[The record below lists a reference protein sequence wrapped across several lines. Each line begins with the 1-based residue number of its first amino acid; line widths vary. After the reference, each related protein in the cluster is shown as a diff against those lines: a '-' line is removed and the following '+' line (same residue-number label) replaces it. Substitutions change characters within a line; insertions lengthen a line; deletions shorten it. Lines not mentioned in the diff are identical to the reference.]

1 MVADKKTRAKP
12 KGAAR
17 KRRERPSIPEL
28 ILDGAEELFARSGY
42 AGTTTRAI
50 ARRARMNVGQ
60 LHYYF
65 DSKRALFEAVVARH
79 GAQITDA
86 RRRLLREAEARWPR
100 GNIPVE
106 VLVEALVRS
115 LLMEAKGSIAQRKA
129 SMRMHGRLHTDP
141 DESAIQARAVIY
153 DDTTMA
159 YVAAF
164 RRALPKLP
172 AKVVYWR
179 VYFMM
184 GAYVWTLLQPG
195 RLEAISQGE
204 CDPADMETAIR
215 EIVPFLRAGLVAPV
229 AK

>member
-1 MVADKKTRAKP
+1 MAPKRKVEAKP
-12 KGAAR
+12 KILPS
-17 KRRERPSIPEL
+17 RRRQRPSIPEL
-28 ILDGAEELFARSGY
+28 ILDGAEELFARFGY

-79 GAQITDA
+79 GAQITEK
-86 RRRLLREAEARWPR
+86 RRRLLREAEAKWPR

-115 LLMEAKGSIAQRKA
+115 LLMEATGSDAQRKA

-141 DESAIQARAVIY
+141 DDSAAQACAAIY
-153 DDTTMA
+153 DDTTLA

-195 RLEAISQGE
+195 RLETISQGE
-204 CDPADMETAIR
+204 CDPADMETAIQ
-215 EIVPFLRAGLVAPV
+215 EIVPFLRAGLAAPV

>member
-1 MVADKKTRAKP
+1 MTPRRKVEARP
-12 KGAAR
+12 KSAPS
-17 KRRERPSIPEL
+17 RRRQRPSIPEL
-28 ILDGAEELFARSGY
+28 ILDGAEELFARFGY
-42 AGTTTRAI
+42 TGTTTRAI

-79 GAQITDA
+79 GAQITET
-86 RRRLLREAEARWPR
+86 RRRLLREAEAKWPR

-115 LLMEAKGSIAQRKA
+115 LLMEATGSDAQRKA

-141 DESAIQARAVIY
+141 DDSAAQARAAIY
-153 DDTTMA
+153 DDTTLA

-195 RLEAISQGE
+195 RLETISQGE
-204 CDPADMETAIR
+204 CDPADMETAIQ
-215 EIVPFLRAGLVAPV
+215 EIVPFLRAGLAAPI

>member
-1 MVADKKTRAKP
+1 MPAKKAIKAKP

-28 ILDGAEELFARSGY
+28 ILDGAEELFARAGY

-50 ARRARMNVGQ
+50 ARRARINVGQ

-86 RRRLLREAEARWPR
+86 RRRLLREAEAKWPR

-115 LLMEAKGSIAQRKA
+115 LLMEAKGSSAQRKA

-141 DESAIQARAVIY
+141 DDSAAQARAAIY
-153 DDTTMA
+153 DDTTLA

-172 AKVVYWR
+172 AEVVYWR

-195 RLEAISQGE
+195 RLETISQGA
-204 CDPADMETAIR
+204 CDPADMETAIQ
-215 EIVPFLRAGLVAPV
+215 EIVPFLRAGLAAPV